1 MNRSIRKELDLVFKA
16 QQEMTKTSIVIEEIQ
31 NFNKSCIITAISHL
45 KSGTW
50 TEKCKMSKKDAMSSR
65 HENKT
70 DNFLEKGN
78 L

>member
-16 QQEMTKTSIVIEEIQ
+16 QEMTKKSVVREEIQ
-31 NFNKSCIITAISHL
+31 NFNKSCIITAIGCL

-50 TEKCKMSKKDAMSSR
+50 TGKCQRKMQCPPDM
-65 HENKT
+65 KT
-70 DNFLEKGN
+70 KLIT